1 MRHPRTIIAGIGLA
15 AMAVGGVTAVSA
27 GGSPASSAPS
37 AGAAAAIVRT
47 APAAAGRSTEAILVK
62 AQAAAASTP
71 GSLDPTFGNG
81 GKVLA
86 PGGGAT
92 DAILQP
98 NGDIVVS
105 TSSGVARFLPTG
117 KLDTT
122 FGTGGL
128 ASAGFVGGGGGL
140 QGVAVQPDGKIIWVG
155 SQNTPGF
162 TPFGTFSFAVAR
174 FNANGSLDTT
184 FGTGG
189 QASVEFFAPPM
200 QGAQE
205 FARAVLVQPDGKIL
219 VAGSAR
225 QGQIRFAPIQGAL
238 ARFNANGTL
247 DTSFGTGGTVL
258 SSSLPN
264 GITALGQDAA
274 GNIFTLTPSAPS
286 PIRAEFSPT
295 GQADT
300 SVTPA
305 AITAS
310 SHGGSSVF
318 LPSGQFVQANGV
330 TVAKHDVDVQVQRF
344 NADGSLASASPA
356 FDYSGAAGPD
366 QALDGA
372 GAVAIQA
379 NGQAVAGGAHF
390 LSTSLF
396 GLARV
401 NPDGTLDA
409 GFGSGGVLTTTFN
422 GNEAVEAVLIQPDG
436 KIIAAGFSDNNTTG
450 QSFIALARYNP

>member
-15 AMAVGGVTAVSA
+15 AMAAGGVTAVSA

-37 AGAAAAIVRT
+37 VGTAAATVRT
-47 APAAAGRSTEAILVK
+47 APAAVGRSAGAILVN

-81 GKVLA
+81 GKVLTDL
-86 PGGGAT
+86 GVGAGVPS
-92 DAILQP
+92 DAVLQP
-98 NGDIVVS
+98 NGDIVIS
-105 TSSGVARFLPTG
+105 GGFGVARYLPTG

-122 FGTGGL
+122 FGSGGL
-128 ASAGFVGGGGGL
+128 ASTGFAGGESGT
-140 QGVAVQPDGKIIWVG
+140 GVALQPDGKIIWVG
-155 SQNTPGF
+155 SQGNPSFPAG
-162 TPFGTFSFAVAR
+162 GTFSFAVAR
-174 FNANGSLDTT
+174 FTANGTLDTS

-189 QASVEFFAPPM
+189 QTSVEFFAPPM

-247 DTSFGTGGTVL
+247 DTSFGTGGKIL
-258 SSSLPN
+258 SSSG
-264 GITALGQDAA
+264 GITALGLDAA
-274 GNIFTLTPSAPS
+274 GNIFTLPT
-286 PIRAEFSPT
+286 RAEFSPT

-300 SVTPA
+300 GVTPA

-310 SHGGSSVF
+310 SHGGSSIF
-318 LPSGQFVQANGV
+318 LPSGQFVQANTIG
-330 TVAKHDVDVQVQRF
+330 VAKHDVDVQVQRF
-344 NADGSLASASPA
+344 NADGSIASASPA
-356 FDYSGAAGPD
+356 FDYSGAAGLD
-366 QALDGA
+366 QAIDSA
-372 GAVAIQA
+372 GAVAVQA

-390 LSTSLF
+390 LSTSPF

-422 GNEAVEAVLIQPDG
+422 GDEAVGAVVIQPDG
-436 KIIAAGFSDNNTTG
+436 KIIAAGFSENNTTG
-450 QSFIALARYNP
+450 HVFIALARYNP

>member
-15 AMAVGGVTAVSA
+15 VMAAGGVTAVSA
-27 GGSPASSAPS
+27 GGSHASSAPS
-37 AGAAAAIVRT
+37 AGTAAATVRT
-47 APAAAGRSTEAILVK
+47 APAAVGRSTGAILVK

-81 GKVLA
+81 GKVLTDL
-86 PGGGAT
+86 GVGAGVPS
-92 DAILQP
+92 DAVLQP

-105 TSSGVARFLPTG
+105 GGFGVARYLPTG

-128 ASAGFVGGGGGL
+128 ASTGFVGGESGT
-140 QGVAVQPDGKIIWVG
+140 GVALQPDGKIIWVG
-155 SQNTPGF
+155 SQGNPSFPAG
-162 TPFGTFSFAVAR
+162 GTFSFAVAR
-174 FNANGSLDTT
+174 FNANGSLDTS

-205 FARAVLVQPDGKIL
+205 FAGAVLVQPDGKIL

-247 DTSFGTGGTVL
+247 DTSFGTGGKIL
-258 SSSLPN
+258 SSSG
-264 GITALGQDAA
+264 GITALGLDAA
-274 GNIFTLTPSAPS
+274 GNIFTLPT
-286 PIRAEFSPT
+286 RAEFSPT

-300 SVTPA
+300 GVTPA

-318 LPSGQFVQANGV
+318 LPSGQFIQANTIG
-330 TVAKHDVDVQVQRF
+330 VAKHDVDVQVQRF
-344 NADGSLASASPA
+344 NADGSIASASPA
-356 FDYSGAAGPD
+356 FDYSGAPGLD
-366 QALDGA
+366 QAIDSA
-372 GAVAIQA
+372 GAVAVQA

-422 GNEAVEAVLIQPDG
+422 GDEGVGAVVIQPDG
-436 KIIAAGFSDNNTTG
+436 KIIAVGFSENNTTG
-450 QSFIALARYNP
+450 HVFIALARYNP

>member
-1 MRHPRTIIAGIGLA
+1 MRDPRTIIAGIGIA
-15 AMAVGGVTAVSA
+15 AMAAAGGVTAASA
-27 GGSPASSAPS
+27 GSPASSTPS
-37 AGAAAAIVRT
+37 AGTAAAAVRT
-47 APAAAGRSTEAILVK
+47 TPAAVGRNTEAILVK

-81 GKVLA
+81 GKVLS
-86 PGGGAT
+86 PGAGAT

-105 TSSGVARFLPTG
+105 TGSGVARFLPTG
-117 KLDTT
+117 TLDTT
-122 FGTGGL
+122 FGNGGL
-128 ASAGFVGGGGGL
+128 ASTGFVGGEGL
-140 QGVAVQPDGKIIWVG
+140 QGVALQPDGKIIWVG

-174 FNANGSLDTT
+174 FNANGSLDTS

-189 QASVEFFAPPM
+189 QAGVEFFAPPM
-200 QGAQE
+200 EGAQE

-247 DTSFGTGGTVL
+247 DTSFGTGGKIL

-264 GITALGQDAA
+264 GITALGLDAA
-274 GNIFTLTPSAPS
+274 GNIFTL
-286 PIRAEFSPT
+286 PIRAEFSPS
-295 GQADT
+295 GQADA

-305 AITAS
+305 AIIAS

-318 LPSGQFVQANGV
+318 LPSGQFVQATGF
-330 TVAKHDVDVQVQRF
+330 TVAKHDNDVQVQRF
-344 NADGSLASASPA
+344 NADGNIASASPA
-356 FDYSGAAGPD
+356 FDYSGAAGLD
-366 QALDGA
+366 QARDSA
-372 GAVAIQA
+372 GAVALQA
-379 NGQAVAGGAHF
+379 NGQAVVGGAHF
-390 LSTSLF
+390 FGTSPF
-396 GLARV
+396 ALARV

-409 GFGSGGVLTTTFN
+409 GFGNGGVLTTTFN
-422 GNEAVEAVLIQPDG
+422 GNEAAEAVVIQPDG
-436 KIIAAGFSDNNTTG
+436 KIIAVGFSDNNTTG

>member
-15 AMAVGGVTAVSA
+15 VMAAGGVTAVSA

-37 AGAAAAIVRT
+37 AGTAAATVRT
-47 APAAAGRSTEAILVK
+47 APAAVGRSTGAILVK

-81 GKVLA
+81 GKVLTDL
-86 PGGGAT
+86 GVGAGVPS
-92 DAILQP
+92 DAVLQP

-105 TSSGVARFLPTG
+105 GGFGVARYLPTG

-128 ASAGFVGGGGGL
+128 ASTGFVGGESGT
-140 QGVAVQPDGKIIWVG
+140 GVALQPDGKIIWVG
-155 SQNTPGF
+155 SQGNPSFPAG
-162 TPFGTFSFAVAR
+162 GTFSFAVAR
-174 FNANGSLDTT
+174 FNANGTLDTS

-205 FARAVLVQPDGKIL
+205 FAGAVLVQPDGKIL

-247 DTSFGTGGTVL
+247 DTSFGTGGKIL
-258 SSSLPN
+258 SSSG
-264 GITALGQDAA
+264 GITALGLDAA
-274 GNIFTLTPSAPS
+274 GNIFTLPT
-286 PIRAEFSPT
+286 RAEFSPT

-300 SVTPA
+300 GVTPA

-318 LPSGQFVQANGV
+318 LPSGQFIQANTIG
-330 TVAKHDVDVQVQRF
+330 VAKHDVDVQVQRF
-344 NADGSLASASPA
+344 NPDGSTASASPA
-356 FDYSGAAGPD
+356 FDYSGAPGLD
-366 QALDGA
+366 QAQDSA
-372 GAVAIQA
+372 GAVAVQA

-390 LSTSLF
+390 LSTSPF

-422 GNEAVEAVLIQPDG
+422 GGEGVGAVVIQPDG
-436 KIIAAGFSDNNTTG
+436 KIIAVGFSENNTTG
-450 QSFIALARYNP
+450 HVFIALARYNP

>member
-1 MRHPRTIIAGIGLA
+1 MRRPRTIIAGIGLA
-15 AMAVGGVTAVSA
+15 AMAAAGGVTAVSA

-37 AGAAAAIVRT
+37 AGTAAATGRT
-47 APAAAGRSTEAILVK
+47 APAAVGRSTGAILVN

-81 GKVLA
+81 GKVLTDL
-86 PGGGAT
+86 GVGAGVPS
-92 DAILQP
+92 DAVLQP

-105 TSSGVARFLPTG
+105 GGFGVARYLPTG

-128 ASAGFVGGGGGL
+128 ASTGFAGGESGT
-140 QGVAVQPDGKIIWVG
+140 GVALQPDGKIIWVG
-155 SQNTPGF
+155 SQGNPSFPAG
-162 TPFGTFSFAVAR
+162 GTFSFAVAR
-174 FNANGSLDTT
+174 FNANGSLDTS

-189 QASVEFFAPPM
+189 QASMEFFAPPM

-205 FARAVLVQPDGKIL
+205 FAGAVLVQPDGKIL

-225 QGQIRFAPIQGAL
+225 QGQIRFAPIHGAL
-238 ARFNANGTL
+238 ARFNTNGSL
-247 DTSFGTGGTVL
+247 DTSFGTGGKIL
-258 SSSLPN
+258 SSS
-264 GITALGQDAA
+264 GAITALGLDAA
-274 GNIFTLTPSAPS
+274 GNIFTLPT
-286 PIRAEFSPT
+286 RAEFGPT

-300 SVTPA
+300 GVTPA
-305 AITAS
+305 AITVS

-318 LPSGQFVQANGV
+318 LPSGQFVQANTIG
-330 TVAKHDVDVQVQRF
+330 VAKHDVDVQVQRF
-344 NADGSLASASPA
+344 NADGSIASASPA
-356 FDYSGAAGPD
+356 FDYSDAPGLD
-366 QALDGA
+366 QARDSA
-372 GAVAIQA
+372 GAVAVQA

-390 LSTSLF
+390 FSTSLF

-422 GNEAVEAVLIQPDG
+422 GGEGVGAVVIQPDG
-436 KIIAAGFSDNNTTG
+436 KIIAAGFSENNTTG
-450 QSFIALARYNP
+450 HVFIALARYNP

>member
-1 MRHPRTIIAGIGLA
+1 MRRPRTIIAGIGLA
-15 AMAVGGVTAVSA
+15 AMAVGGVTAVAA
-27 GGSPASSAPS
+27 GGPAAGSAPS
-37 AGAAAAIVRT
+37 ASTAAAAVRT
-47 APAAAGRSTEAILVK
+47 APGAVGRSTGAILVK

-71 GSLDPTFGNG
+71 GSLDPAFGNG
-81 GKVLA
+81 GIALT

-105 TSSGVARFLPTG
+105 TGSGVARFLPTG

-122 FGTGGL
+122 FGSGGT
-128 ASAGFVGGGGGL
+128 ASAGFVGGEGGT
-140 QGVAVQPDGKIIWVG
+140 GVALQPDGKIIWVG

-162 TPFGTFSFAVAR
+162 PAFGTFSFAVAR
-174 FNANGSLDTT
+174 FTANGSLDTS

-225 QGQIRFAPIQGAL
+225 QGQIRFAPIQGAI

-247 DTSFGTGGTVL
+247 DTSFGAGGKIL

-264 GITALGQDAA
+264 GITALGLDAA
-274 GNIFTLTPSAPS
+274 GDIFTL

-295 GQADT
+295 GQAVT
-300 SVTPA
+300 VTPA

-310 SHGGSSVF
+310 SSGGSSVF
-318 LPSGQFVQANGV
+318 LPSGQFVLANGSS
-330 TVAKHDVDVQVQRF
+330 VARHDDDIQVQRF

-356 FDYSGAAGPD
+356 FDYSGAAGLD
-366 QALDGA
+366 QARDSAL
-372 GAVAIQA
+372 AVAIQA
-379 NGQAVAGGAHF
+379 NGQAVVGGAHF
-390 LSTSLF
+390 FSTSLI
-396 GLARV
+396 GLGRV
-401 NPDGTLDA
+401 NPDGTLDT
-409 GFGSGGVLTTTFN
+409 GFGTGGVLTTTIN
-422 GNEAVEAVLIQPDG
+422 GNEAVQAILIQPDG
-436 KIIAAGFSDNNTTG
+436 KILAVGNSAINATG
-450 QSFIALARYNP
+450 QSFIVIARYLP

>member
-1 MRHPRTIIAGIGLA
+1 MRRPRTIIAGIGLA
-15 AMAVGGVTAVSA
+15 AMAAAGGVTAVSA

-37 AGAAAAIVRT
+37 AGTAAATGRT
-47 APAAAGRSTEAILVK
+47 APAAVGRSTGAILVN

-81 GKVLA
+81 GKVLTDL
-86 PGGGAT
+86 GVGAGVPS
-92 DAILQP
+92 DAVLQP

-105 TSSGVARFLPTG
+105 GGFGVARYLPTG

-128 ASAGFVGGGGGL
+128 ASTGFAGGESGT
-140 QGVAVQPDGKIIWVG
+140 GVALQPDGKIIWVG
-155 SQNTPGF
+155 SQGNPSFPAG
-162 TPFGTFSFAVAR
+162 GTFSFAVAR
-174 FNANGSLDTT
+174 FNANGSLDTS

-189 QASVEFFAPPM
+189 QASMEFFAPPM

-205 FARAVLVQPDGKIL
+205 FAGAVLVQPDGKIL

-238 ARFNANGTL
+238 ARFNTNGSL
-247 DTSFGTGGTVL
+247 DTSFGTGGKIL
-258 SSSLPN
+258 SSS
-264 GITALGQDAA
+264 GAITALGLDAA
-274 GNIFTLTPSAPS
+274 GNIFTLPT
-286 PIRAEFSPT
+286 RAEFGPK

-300 SVTPA
+300 GVTPA

-318 LPSGQFVQANGV
+318 LPSGQFVQANTIG
-330 TVAKHDVDVQVQRF
+330 VAKHDVDVQVQRF
-344 NADGSLASASPA
+344 NADGSIASASPA
-356 FDYSGAAGPD
+356 FDYSGAPGLD
-366 QALDGA
+366 QARDSA
-372 GAVAIQA
+372 GAVAVQA

-390 LSTSLF
+390 FSTSLF

-409 GFGSGGVLTTTFN
+409 GFGSAGVLTTTFN
-422 GNEAVEAVLIQPDG
+422 GGEGVGAVVIQPDG
-436 KIIAAGFSDNNTTG
+436 KIIAAGFSENNTTG
-450 QSFIALARYNP
+450 HVFIALARYHP

>member
-1 MRHPRTIIAGIGLA
+1 MRHPRTITAGIGLA
-15 AMAVGGVTAVSA
+15 AMAAVGGVAAVSA
-27 GGSPASSAPS
+27 GGSPAGSAPS
-37 AGAAAAIVRT
+37 AGTAAATVRT
-47 APAAAGRSTEAILVK
+47 APAAVGRSTGAILVK

-71 GSLDPTFGNG
+71 GSLDSTFGTG
-81 GKVLA
+81 GKVLTDL
-86 PGGGAT
+86 GVGAGVPS
-92 DAILQP
+92 DAVLQP

-105 TSSGVARFLPTG
+105 GGFGVARYLPTG

-128 ASAGFVGGGGGL
+128 ASTGFVGGESGT
-140 QGVAVQPDGKIIWVG
+140 GVALQPDGKIIWVG
-155 SQNTPGF
+155 SQGNPSFPAG
-162 TPFGTFSFAVAR
+162 GTFSFAVAR
-174 FNANGSLDTT
+174 FNANGTLDTS

-205 FARAVLVQPDGKIL
+205 FAGAVLVQPDGKIL

-247 DTSFGTGGTVL
+247 DTSFGTGGQIL
-258 SSSLPN
+258 SSSG
-264 GITALGQDAA
+264 GITALGMDAA
-274 GNIFTLTPSAPS
+274 GNMFTLPA
-286 PIRAEFSPT
+286 RAEFSPMGHAGT
-295 GQADT
+295 G
-300 SVTPA
+300 VTPA

-310 SHGGSSVF
+310 SHGGSSIF
-318 LPSGQFVQANGV
+318 LPSGQFVQANTIGV
-330 TVAKHDVDVQVQRF
+330 TKHDVDVQVQRF
-344 NADGSLASASPA
+344 NPDGSIASASPA
-356 FDYSGAAGPD
+356 FDYAGAPGLD
-366 QALDGA
+366 QAIDSA
-372 GAVAIQA
+372 GAVAAQA
-379 NGQAVAGGAHF
+379 NGQAVAGGEHF

-422 GNEAVEAVLIQPDG
+422 GNEAVGAVVIQPDG
-436 KIIAAGFSDNNTTG
+436 KIIAVGFSENNTTG
-450 QSFIALARYNP
+450 HVFIALARYDP

>member
-1 MRHPRTIIAGIGLA
+1 MRRPRTIIAGLGLA

-37 AGAAAAIVRT
+37 ASTAAATART
-47 APAAAGRSTEAILVK
+47 APAAVGRSTGAILVK

-81 GKVLA
+81 GKVLS

-92 DAILQP
+92 DAILQS

-105 TSSGVARFLPTG
+105 TGSGVARFLPTG
-117 KLDTT
+117 QLDAT
-122 FGTGGL
+122 FGSGGL
-128 ASAGFVGGGGGL
+128 ASAGFVGGEGL
-140 QGVAVQPDGKIIWVG
+140 QGVALQPDGKIIWVG

-162 TPFGTFSFAVAR
+162 PAFGTFSFALAR
-174 FNANGSLDTT
+174 FNANGTLDTS

-189 QASVEFFAPPM
+189 QARVEFFAPPM

-247 DTSFGTGGTVL
+247 DTSFGAGGTVL

-264 GITALGQDAA
+264 GITALGLDAA
-274 GNIFTLTPSAPS
+274 GNIFTLPV
-286 PIRAEFSPT
+286 RAEFSPT
-295 GQADT
+295 GQADAG
-300 SVTPA
+300 VTPA
-305 AITAS
+305 PITAS
-310 SHGGSSVF
+310 SRGGSSAF
-318 LPSGQFVQANGV
+318 LPSGQFVQATGV

-356 FDYSGAAGPD
+356 FDYSGAAGLD
-366 QALDGA
+366 QAMDGA
-372 GAVAIQA
+372 GAVAVQA

-390 LSTSLF
+390 LSTSPF

-401 NPDGTLDA
+401 NPDGTLDT

-422 GNEAVEAVLIQPDG
+422 GNEAVEAVLTQPDG
-436 KIIAAGFSDNNTTG
+436 KIIAAGFSEDNTTG

>member
-1 MRHPRTIIAGIGLA
+1 MRLPRTIIAGIGLA
-15 AMAVGGVTAVSA
+15 AMAAGGVTAVSA

-37 AGAAAAIVRT
+37 VGTAAATVRT
-47 APAAAGRSTEAILVK
+47 APAAVGRSAGAILVN

-81 GKVLA
+81 GKVLTDL
-86 PGGGAT
+86 GVGAGVPS
-92 DAILQP
+92 DAVLQP
-98 NGDIVVS
+98 NGDIVIS
-105 TSSGVARFLPTG
+105 GGFGVARYLPTG

-122 FGTGGL
+122 FGSGGL
-128 ASAGFVGGGGGL
+128 ASTGFAGGESGT
-140 QGVAVQPDGKIIWVG
+140 GVALQPDGKIIWVG
-155 SQNTPGF
+155 SQGNPSFPAG
-162 TPFGTFSFAVAR
+162 GTFSFAVAR
-174 FNANGSLDTT
+174 FTANGTLDTS

-247 DTSFGTGGTVL
+247 DTSFGTGGKIL
-258 SSSLPN
+258 SSSG
-264 GITALGQDAA
+264 GITALGLDAA
-274 GNIFTLTPSAPS
+274 GNIFTLPT
-286 PIRAEFSPT
+286 RAEFSPT

-300 SVTPA
+300 GVTPA

-310 SHGGSSVF
+310 SHGGSSIF
-318 LPSGQFVQANGV
+318 LPSGQFVQANTIG
-330 TVAKHDVDVQVQRF
+330 VAKHDVDVQVQRF
-344 NADGSLASASPA
+344 NADGSIASASPA
-356 FDYSGAAGPD
+356 FDYSGAAGLD
-366 QALDGA
+366 QAIDSA
-372 GAVAIQA
+372 GAVAVQA

-390 LSTSLF
+390 LSTSPF

-422 GNEAVEAVLIQPDG
+422 GDEAVGAVVIQPDG
-436 KIIAAGFSDNNTTG
+436 KIIAAGFSENNTTG
-450 QSFIALARYNP
+450 HVFIALARYNP

>member
-15 AMAVGGVTAVSA
+15 AMAAGGVTAVSA

-37 AGAAAAIVRT
+37 VGTAAATVRT
-47 APAAAGRSTEAILVK
+47 APAAVGRSAGAILVN

-81 GKVLA
+81 GKVLTDL
-86 PGGGAT
+86 GVGAGVPS
-92 DAILQP
+92 DAVLQP

-105 TSSGVARFLPTG
+105 GGFGVARYLPTG

-128 ASAGFVGGGGGL
+128 ASTGFAGGESGT
-140 QGVAVQPDGKIIWVG
+140 GVALQPDGKIIWVG
-155 SQNTPGF
+155 SQGNPSFPAG
-162 TPFGTFSFAVAR
+162 GTFSFAVAR
-174 FNANGSLDTT
+174 FTANGTLDTS

-247 DTSFGTGGTVL
+247 DTSFGTGGKIL
-258 SSSLPN
+258 SSSG
-264 GITALGQDAA
+264 GITALGLDAA
-274 GNIFTLTPSAPS
+274 GNIFTLPT
-286 PIRAEFSPT
+286 RAEFSPT

-300 SVTPA
+300 GVTPA

-310 SHGGSSVF
+310 SHGGSSIF
-318 LPSGQFVQANGV
+318 LPSGQFVQANTIG
-330 TVAKHDVDVQVQRF
+330 VAKHDVDVQVQRF
-344 NADGSLASASPA
+344 NADGSIASASPA
-356 FDYSGAAGPD
+356 FDYSGAAGLD
-366 QALDGA
+366 QAIDSA
-372 GAVAIQA
+372 GAVAVQA

-390 LSTSLF
+390 LSTSPF

-422 GNEAVEAVLIQPDG
+422 GDEAVGAVVIQPDG
-436 KIIAAGFSDNNTTG
+436 KIIAAGFSENNTTG
-450 QSFIALARYNP
+450 HVFIALARYNP

>member
-15 AMAVGGVTAVSA
+15 AMAAGGVTAVSA

-37 AGAAAAIVRT
+37 ASTAAATART
-47 APAAAGRSTEAILVK
+47 APAAVGRSTGAILVN

-81 GKVLA
+81 GKVLTDL
-86 PGGGAT
+86 GVGAGVPS
-92 DAILQP
+92 DAVLQP
-98 NGDIVVS
+98 NGDIVIS
-105 TSSGVARFLPTG
+105 GGFGVARYLPTG

-122 FGTGGL
+122 FGSGGL
-128 ASAGFVGGGGGL
+128 ASTGFAGGESGT
-140 QGVAVQPDGKIIWVG
+140 GVALQPDGKIIWVG
-155 SQNTPGF
+155 SQGNPSFPAG
-162 TPFGTFSFAVAR
+162 GTFSFAVAR
-174 FNANGSLDTT
+174 FTANGTLDTS

-247 DTSFGTGGTVL
+247 DTSFGTGGKIL
-258 SSSLPN
+258 SSSG
-264 GITALGQDAA
+264 GITALGLDAA
-274 GNIFTLTPSAPS
+274 GNIFTLPT
-286 PIRAEFSPT
+286 RAEFSPT

-300 SVTPA
+300 GVTPA

-310 SHGGSSVF
+310 SHGGSSIF
-318 LPSGQFVQANGV
+318 LPSGQFVQANTIG
-330 TVAKHDVDVQVQRF
+330 VAKHDVDVQVQRF
-344 NADGSLASASPA
+344 NADGSIASASPA
-356 FDYSGAAGPD
+356 FDYSGAAGLD
-366 QALDGA
+366 QAIDSA
-372 GAVAIQA
+372 GAVAVQA

-390 LSTSLF
+390 LSTSPF

-422 GNEAVEAVLIQPDG
+422 GDEAVGAVVIQPDG
-436 KIIAAGFSDNNTTG
+436 KIIAAGFSENNTTG
-450 QSFIALARYNP
+450 HVFIALARYNP

>member
-1 MRHPRTIIAGIGLA
+1 MRDPRIIIAGIGLA
-15 AMAVGGVTAVSA
+15 AMAAAGGITAASA

-37 AGAAAAIVRT
+37 AGTAAAAVRT
-47 APAAAGRSTEAILVK
+47 VPAAAGRNTQAILVN

-81 GKVLA
+81 GKVLS

-105 TSSGVARFLPTG
+105 TGSGVARFLPTG

-122 FGTGGL
+122 FGSGGL
-128 ASAGFVGGGGGL
+128 ASAGFVGGEGL
-140 QGVAVQPDGKIIWVG
+140 QGIALQPDGKIIWVG

-162 TPFGTFSFAVAR
+162 TPFGTFSFALAR
-174 FNANGSLDTT
+174 FNANGSLDT
-184 FGTGG
+184 
-189 QASVEFFAPPM
+189 
-200 QGAQE
+200 
-205 FARAVLVQPDGKIL
+205 
-219 VAGSAR
+219 
-225 QGQIRFAPIQGAL
+225 
-238 ARFNANGTL
+238 
-247 DTSFGTGGTVL
+247 SFGTGGKIL
-258 SSSLPN
+258 SSSG
-264 GITALGQDAA
+264 GITALGLDAA
-274 GNIFTLTPSAPS
+274 GNIFTLPT
-286 PIRAEFSPT
+286 RAEFSPT

-310 SHGGSSVF
+310 SHGGSSIF
-318 LPSGQFVQANGV
+318 LPSGQFVQATGV
-330 TVAKHDVDVQVQRF
+330 AVAKHDNDIQVQRF
-344 NADGSLASASPA
+344 NADGSTASASPA
-356 FDYSGAAGPD
+356 FDYSGAAGLD
-366 QALDGA
+366 QAIDSA
-372 GAVAIQA
+372 GAVAVQA
-379 NGQAVAGGAHF
+379 NGQAVADGAHF
-390 LSTSLF
+390 LSTSPF

-401 NPDGTLDA
+401 NPDGTLDT

-422 GNEAVEAVLIQPDG
+422 GNEAVEAVLTQPDG

>member
-15 AMAVGGVTAVSA
+15 AMAAGGVTAVSA

-37 AGAAAAIVRT
+37 VGTAAATVRT
-47 APAAAGRSTEAILVK
+47 APAAVGRSAGAILVN

-81 GKVLA
+81 GKVLTDL
-86 PGGGAT
+86 GVGAGVPS
-92 DAILQP
+92 DAVLQP
-98 NGDIVVS
+98 NGDIVIS
-105 TSSGVARFLPTG
+105 GGFGVARFLPTG
-117 KLDTT
+117 KLNTT
-122 FGTGGL
+122 FGSGGL
-128 ASAGFVGGGGGL
+128 ASAGFAGGEGP
-140 QGVAVQPDGKIIWVG
+140 QGVALQPDGKIIWVG
-155 SQNTPGF
+155 SQGNPSFPAG
-162 TPFGTFSFAVAR
+162 GTFSFAVAR
-174 FNANGSLDTT
+174 FTANGTLDTS

-189 QASVEFFAPPM
+189 QPSVEFFAPPM

-247 DTSFGTGGTVL
+247 DTSFGTGGKIL
-258 SSSLPN
+258 SSSG
-264 GITALGQDAA
+264 GITALGLDAA
-274 GNIFTLTPSAPS
+274 GNIFTLPT
-286 PIRAEFSPT
+286 RAEFSPT

-300 SVTPA
+300 GVTPA

-310 SHGGSSVF
+310 SHGGSSIF
-318 LPSGQFVQANGV
+318 LPSGQFVQANTIG
-330 TVAKHDVDVQVQRF
+330 VAKHDVDVQVQRF
-344 NADGSLASASPA
+344 NADGSIASASPA
-356 FDYSGAAGPD
+356 FDYSGAAGLD
-366 QALDGA
+366 QAIDGA

-379 NGQAVAGGAHF
+379 NGQAVVGGGHF

-422 GNEAVEAVLIQPDG
+422 GNEAVEALLIQPDG